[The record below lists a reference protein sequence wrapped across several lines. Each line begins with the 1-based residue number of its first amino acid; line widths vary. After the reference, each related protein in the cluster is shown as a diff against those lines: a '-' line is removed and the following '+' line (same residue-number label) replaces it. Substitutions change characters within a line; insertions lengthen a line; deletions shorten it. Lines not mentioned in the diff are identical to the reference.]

1 MCKASPSGLC
11 SPKIPNMSDKMHN
24 QKKSSVITVGR
35 KALSVAVASSLFIL
49 SSAHATGL
57 GKLTVLSSLGQPLR
71 AEVELTSPA
80 KEEIDSLVPK
90 LASQEAFKQANIDF
104 NVALLSL
111 RFAVEQRGANYVIR
125 ISSSQAMN
133 EPFVDMLLE
142 LNSANGKLLREYTF
156 LLDPA
161 ELRNSQSAQVSNPV
175 VVANQPQ
182 NTSASNAAKNT
193 RPNVVATN
201 PNLRNDR
208 SPAPKNAEAGKE
220 IKSAGEYQVKT
231 GDTLSKI
238 AGSYRA
244 EGVSLDQMLVSIYR
258 ANPQAFA
265 GNNMNRLKSGQ
276 ILTVPD
282 ADSARANVGT
292 TNEAHSVVV
301 AHAADFNSYRNKLAG
316 QVADAPAEK
325 APSTKQS
332 GGGKISAKVKEVPNA
347 TTDSP
352 DKLKLSKV
360 GPASARTSGK
370 GGEED
375 KLAKERAAQEANA
388 RVKEL
393 EKNVSDLKGLLEA
406 QKIEIKN
413 KEMAAKQAELSKA
426 KPDVKA
432 SVPAS
437 APAPAVS
444 SAAAPVAV
452 PTPAPVSA
460 PASAAA
466 PVQASVPA
474 TASTPAVA
482 ASTASVATPKPPVK
496 RKIVAPPPPPP
507 PEPSFLDS
515 ISDYLL
521 PGGIAL
527 LAILGG
533 VGIWTSQRKKK
544 LQQFEDSI
552 LTGSSMKA
560 NSMFGSTGGQSVDT
574 NNSVFN
580 SNFAPSASQLDA
592 NEVDPV
598 AEADV
603 YIAYGRD
610 SQAEE
615 ILKEALRTQP
625 DRHAVRVKLLEIYF
639 GRKDAKTFE
648 RLASELYGMTSGEGE
663 DWAQAASMGIVLE
676 PGNPLYA
683 GGKAKADMAAASG
696 LGSGTQPLEDL
707 DPEALLANSLS
718 QDMLEAISIID
729 TAQRD
734 GGATKA
740 NAIAEEAAM
749 DEHALDFDLDIS
761 AIPEPEVPKI
771 PEPVAH
777 AAPVAEPVVAPEVDF
792 GTIDFDFGTKDPE
805 PAHAPV
811 VAEAA
816 PVKAPDPDV
825 EKFELD
831 LGHIDF
837 ASDKPASDHLSLD
850 ILPPDDKLDENLLA
864 ASLADEAAESPLP
877 ELLTPK
883 KAEEDAMSAF
893 EFDLSGIDLDLEP
906 APATPAAPAIEE
918 APAHNAEMATKL
930 DLAVAY
936 HEIGDKEG
944 ARELLDEVLKGGT
957 ADQVERAKSMM
968 AQMA

>member
-1 MCKASPSGLC
+1 
-11 SPKIPNMSDKMHN
+11 MSDKMHN

-35 KALSVAVASSLFIL
+35 KALSVAVASSLFML

-57 GKLTVLSSLGQPLR
+57 GKLTVLSALGQPLR

-161 ELRNSQSAQVSNPV
+161 ELRNSQSVQVSNPV

-193 RPNVVATN
+193 RANTVANN
-201 PNLRNDR
+201 PGLRNDR

-220 IKSAGEYQVKT
+220 IKSAGEYQVKA

-276 ILTVPD
+276 ILNVPD
-282 ADSARANVGT
+282 AESANASAGSST
-292 TNEAHSVVV
+292 EAHSVVV
-301 AHAADFNSYRNKLAG
+301 AHAADFNAYRNKLAG
-316 QVADAPAEK
+316 QVAEAPAEK
-325 APSTKQS
+325 TPATKQS
-332 GGGKISAKVKEVPNA
+332 GAGKITAKVKEVPNA

-352 DKLKLSKV
+352 DKLKLSKA
-360 GPASARTSGK
+360 GPASARASGK

-375 KLAKERAAQEANA
+375 KLAKERATQEANA

-413 KEMAAKQAELSKA
+413 KELAAKQAELAKA
-426 KPDVKA
+426 KPEAKA
-432 SVPAS
+432 SAPASTPTVASVASAPVAAPAPAPSSAPAS
-437 APAPAVS
+437 APA
-444 SAAAPVAV
+444 SA
-452 PTPAPVSA
+452 S
-460 PASAAA
+460 
-466 PVQASVPA
+466 VQASVPA
-474 TASTPAVA
+474 PASAPATA
-482 ASTASVATPKPPVK
+482 ASAASVATPKPPVK
-496 RKIVAPPPPPP
+496 RKITAPPPPPP
-507 PEPSFLDS
+507 PEPSFFDS

-648 RLASELYGMTSGEGE
+648 RLASELYGMTSGEGD

-734 GGATKA
+734 GGAAKA
-740 NAIAEEAAM
+740 SAAPEEAAM

-777 AAPVAEPVVAPEVDF
+777 SAPAVEPAAAPEVDF
-792 GTIDFDFGTKDPE
+792 GTIDFDFGSKDDV
-805 PAHAPV
+805 PAPAPV
-811 VAEAA
+811 FAEAA
-816 PVKAPDPDV
+816 PVVAAEPEA

-837 ASDKPASDHLSLD
+837 ASDKPAAEHLSLD
-850 ILPPDDKLDENLLA
+850 ILPPDEKLDENLLA
-864 ASLADEAAESPLP
+864 ASLAEESAEAPLP
-877 ELLTPK
+877 ELTAQ
-883 KAEEDAMSAF
+883 KAEADAMSAF
-893 EFDLSGIDLDLEP
+893 EFDLSGIDLDLDP
-906 APATPAAPAIEE
+906 GAAPAVEE

-957 ADQVERAKSMM
+957 SDQVERAKSMI